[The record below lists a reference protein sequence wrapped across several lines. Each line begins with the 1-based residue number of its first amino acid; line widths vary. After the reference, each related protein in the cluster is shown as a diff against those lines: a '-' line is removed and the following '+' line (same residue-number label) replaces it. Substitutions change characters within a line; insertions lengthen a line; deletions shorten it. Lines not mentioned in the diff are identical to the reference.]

1 MGVTDAFAHKRQ
13 LLVEALATCAEVA
26 TRDHGITVETLRSLF
41 KSAMP
46 EWWREGELRLDPAW
60 KMLCNQP
67 GLTPQT
73 VAPPMLLLRTFEAKL
88 DVKVRLP
95 DALSAIP
102 PGELDRLLESIP
114 EDVRAKVA
122 TEIDRAKVA
131 SDQAAAQEAA
141 RERETTA
148 QRKAVS
154 AEQLKAIAA
163 KEPSKETVPLQDDAA
178 KEAASR
184 QFRRTLAFLLLPTS
198 LVAVALALFLTFR
211 STATELDLT
220 PHAPILKLASGK
232 RDGKSLTAVIAD
244 PKWNASTKENRE
256 KIARELLEAL
266 IAQSINVVTLVD
278 ENERVKAVV
287 YLVDS
292 KINVVMR

>member
-26 TRDHGITVETLRSLF
+26 TREHGITIDTLRSLF

-46 EWWREGELRLDPAW
+46 EWWREGELKLDPAW

-73 VAPPMLLLRTFEAKL
+73 VAPPMLLLRSFETTL
-88 DVKVRLP
+88 DVKIRLP
-95 DALSAIP
+95 DALTAIP
-102 PGELDRLLESIP
+102 PGEQERLLESIP
-114 EDVRAKVA
+114 EETRAGIAKAIERAKLEA
-122 TEIDRAKVA
+122 
-131 SDQAAAQEAA
+131 DQAAAQEAL
-141 RERETTA
+141 RDRETTA
-148 QRKAVS
+148 QRQAVSVDRMKAVAKELPKDPAPVQS
-154 AEQLKAIAA
+154 DAAARAA
-163 KEPSKETVPLQDDAA
+163 KQQARK
-178 KEAASR
+178 KI
-184 QFRRTLAFLLLPTS
+184 AFVLMPVS
-198 LVAVALALFLTFR
+198 LVAVGLALFLTLR
-211 STATELDLT
+211 PTATPLDLT
-220 PHAPILKLASGK
+220 PQASILKVSNAK
-232 RDGKSLTAVIAD
+232 RDAKSLTAVIAD

-266 IAQSINVVTLVD
+266 IPQSISVITLLD